1 MNIDRISVKG
11 LFNHFDYELSF
22 IDENRI
28 MLLAGPNGS
37 GKTTI
42 LKLIDLVFNLS
53 FNQLAE
59 APFHELKFFFDN
71 DSKQLL
77 VQRILTKTHDD
88 AELPLSFTLREDNTC
103 KKFNP
108 SKIKSSMRRNQLSLS
123 MIEDLI
129 PELQRVGQ
137 KQWITEDTR
146 YILELEDVIT
156 NYIKVFPDN
165 IQKEINSVPD
175 WLYDISRS
183 INVRFIDTERLTC
196 KSLEKNHRHRTANS
210 TMLTVTY
217 YSRLL
222 SNQIQVSISKYGSLS
237 QSLDRSFPSRVVT
250 NDLHSTTSIE
260 ELKKDLNDIKQK
272 RQRLEDAGLLSKDH
286 HDLQI
291 PDLGGADD
299 SQRNVLSVYAKDTN
313 KKLAVF
319 DDLYEKITVFKK
331 IVNHR
336 FSHKH
341 VYISDQGFFVSQNG
355 DTSLNLEL
363 LSSGEQHELVF
374 LYDLLFRASKNSLV
388 LIDEPEISLHVAWQ
402 RKWLEDLNSIAE
414 LSKFRSIV
422 ATHSPQIIGDSW
434 HLVVQL
440 ISGNKVH
447 GT

>member
-272 RQRLEDAGLLSKDH
+272 RQRLENTGLLPKDH

-331 IVNHR
+331 IVNNR
-336 FSHKH
+336 FSP
-341 VYISDQGFFVSQNG
+341 
-355 DTSLNLEL
+355 TL
-363 LSSGEQHELVF
+363 
-374 LYDLLFRASKNSLV
+374 
-388 LIDEPEISLHVAWQ
+388 
-402 RKWLEDLNSIAE
+402 
-414 LSKFRSIV
+414 
-422 ATHSPQIIGDSW
+422 
-434 HLVVQL
+434 
-440 ISGNKVH
+440 
-447 GT
+447 